1 MNFKKQEI
9 IFVVLVLILTLNFVG
24 CSTAPTGETT
34 PKEPF
39 PEQKEEPKPE
49 HIDKSDP
56 EPKQEP
62 EIDLAEINANEAGQI
77 MILEWHV
84 IGEKEGRWSR
94 TYTNFR
100 KDLETLYEKGYRLV
114 SLRDVVTNNIQVE
127 AGYTPVV
134 LTFDD
139 GTEGHFRYIEQDGKR
154 IIDPHSAVGILK
166 AFYDEHP
173 DFGLMATFYIN
184 YYTPFGQKDYWQDK
198 LREIVKL
205 GMDLGNHTVNHEKL
219 NNLSQEKVEEELGK
233 MVKMVQEVVP
243 GYELDSLALPY
254 GINPKDI
261 NWAVS
266 GEYEGIKYHNKAILL
281 VGSGPIKS
289 PVVKGFNPSQLPR
302 IQVFQEE
309 FDKWLNYF
317 DENPEKRYISDGD
330 PDTISIPVGEKD
342 KIDANKLGGKIL
354 KTYEPNGK

>member
-1 MNFKKQEI
+1 MKLKTRYI
-9 IFVVLVLILTLNFVG
+9 ILVVILVFALILTG
-24 CSTAPTGETT
+24 CSTKQVQNPGE
-34 PKEPF
+34 KEPNISI
-39 PEQKEEPKPE
+39 KEEPNPAPVIE
-49 HIDKSDP
+49 P
-56 EPKQEP
+56 EPEETK
-62 EIDLAEINANEAGQI
+62 IDPVLVKANEAGQI
-77 MILEWHV
+77 MILEWHT
-84 IGEKEGRWSR
+84 IGEQEGRWAR

-100 KDLETLYEKGYRLV
+100 KDLEVLYEKGYRLV

-154 IIDPHSAVGILK
+154 IIDPNSAVGVLK
-166 AFYDEHP
+166 AFAEEHP
-173 DFGLMATFYIN
+173 DFGLEATFYIN
-184 YYTPFGQKDYWQDK
+184 YYTPFRQKDSWQDK
-198 LREIVKL
+198 LKEVVAL

-219 NNLSQEKVEEELGK
+219 STLSQEKVAEELAR

-243 GYELDSLALPY
+243 GYELDTLALPH
-254 GINPKDI
+254 GINPKEV

-266 GEYEGIKYHNKAILL
+266 GEYDGTKYHNKAILL

-289 PVVKGFNPSQLPR
+289 PAAKGYDPTKLPR

-317 DENPEKRYISDGD
+317 DNNPEKRYISDGD
-330 PDTISIPVGEKD
+330 PSTISIPESEKD
-342 KIDANKLGGKIL
+342 KLDEGLIIKDNKELII
-354 KTYEPNGK
+354 YN